1 MSGAPAHQ
9 LLTTTLPPTFRI
21 ARFHDQRPAPRS
33 LFPDAPDGMYRAMPN
48 SAAIAIEL
56 LRRELMQ
63 LTAVVA
69 EQNRLIQNMHDQLF
83 TNSFGNSFGNSG
95 DGDLIF
101 EGSSAPLSEPILPY
115 TIGVG
120 REAENLPADARRRG
134 LGRGLEALFQQQPNH
149 PSGYER
155 NPEAN

>member
-1 MSGAPAHQ
+1 
-9 LLTTTLPPTFRI
+9 
-21 ARFHDQRPAPRS
+21 
-33 LFPDAPDGMYRAMPN
+33 MYRAMPN

-69 EQNRLIQNMHDQLF
+69 EQNRLIQTMHDQLF
-83 TNSFGNSFGNSG
+83 ANSLE
-95 DGDLIF
+95 GDLIF

-120 REAENLPADARRRG
+120 REAENLPADVRRRG